1 MIKFKHTFFILF
13 IWLISSDFY
22 AQTIT
27 TATLLDELISMERLI
42 EISDPSY
49 KILHFTSYDRRS
61 KGKSPDEE
69 GWFLNSDGFGKEP
82 IPNFEMI
89 IEEPDQNGIG
99 KYLICDVEGPGAI
112 IRTWTAKITGDIAVY
127 LDNNIEPLYKGPAE
141 PFLIHTYD
149 AILFNEEQ
157 IYGSTLTQF
166 FSGYYPV
173 PFATRCRIEWIGD
186 INNAHFYYVQIRQY
200 KSDTPIQTF
209 SVNDMENDSERIC
222 KIKNVLSDPNQNIPV
237 KSETQVTINSFI
249 KEGESTR
256 IFELEGTKAIER
268 LKIKISAED
277 LSKALRQNI
286 LRIYFDDRHWGQVQ
300 APVGDFFCSAPGIN
314 PANSLPFTV
323 TPDGYLTCRF
333 VMPFKESCQIFIDN
347 YSDQDC
353 EVEGEINYCTY
364 EWKDSISMYFNAK
377 WRIDNNITATNN
389 PPKDLMFIM
398 VNGRGRYVGTGVFLM
413 NPAEAPSR
421 HGSWWGEG
429 DEKVYIDNVD
439 FPTVFG
445 TGSEDYFGYAW
456 AAEHLFNYAFI
467 GQPRNDGPGNRGFV
481 VNYRYHI
488 IDDFP
493 FNKNLHFMME
503 LFHQDSIPGFSY
515 GRIVYYYSLPGSYD
529 DHQVI
534 SHDDVRMLKMPETF
548 HLKAFKGSR
557 NFIFHEAESIV
568 VNKKNI
574 SIEKGPLW
582 SENTL
587 MVWKPERKGE
597 KLTFNIPLHKEGN
610 KMRIMLTLR
619 GSPLEGKFSV
629 LLNNSI
635 IKENVDMNESYH
647 TLSKNIQLDDIDIQD
662 QNELVLV
669 FEGEKDQQL
678 GIDFI
683 WVRIE

>member
-1 MIKFKHTFFILF
+1 MIKYKHIFFILF

-27 TATLLDELISMERLI
+27 TATLLDELINLERLT

-89 IEEPDQNGIG
+89 VEEPDQDNIG
-99 KYLICDVEGPGAI
+99 NYLICDVEGPGAI
-112 IRTWTAKITGDIAVY
+112 IRTWTAKITGDIAIY
-127 LDNNIEPLYKGPAE
+127 LDDNIEPLYKGPAE

-157 IYGSTLTQF
+157 IYGSTFTQF

-173 PFATRCRIEWIGD
+173 PFAKRCRIEWIGD

-209 SVNDMENDSERIC
+209 SVNDIENDAERIG
-222 KIKNVLSDPNQNIPV
+222 KIKNVLSDPCQNIPV
-237 KSETQVTINSFI
+237 TSENQVSINTSI
-249 KEGESTR
+249 KAGESTR
-256 IFELEGTKAIER
+256 ILELEGTKAIER
-268 LKIKISAED
+268 IKIKVSAED

-286 LRIYFDDRHWGQVQ
+286 LRISFDDRHWGQVQ

-323 TPDGYLTCRF
+323 TPDGYLICRF
-333 VMPFKESCQIFIDN
+333 VMPFKESCRIFIDN
-347 YSDQDC
+347 YSDQAC
-353 EVEGEINYCTY
+353 EVEGEITYSTY
-364 EWKDSISMYFNAK
+364 EWKDNISMYFNAK

-398 VNGRGRYVGTGVFLM
+398 INGTGRYVGTGVFLM

-429 DEKVYIDNVD
+429 DEKVYIDNFD

-445 TGSEDYFGYAW
+445 TGSEDYFGNAW

-481 VNYRYHI
+481 INYRYHI

-534 SHDDVRMLKMPETF
+534 SHDDVRVLKMPETF

-557 NFIFHEAESIV
+557 NFLFHEAESIV
-568 VNKKNI
+568 INNKNI

-597 KLTFNIPLHKEGN
+597 KLIFTIPSHKEGN

-629 LLNNSI
+629 LLNNI
-635 IKENVDMNESYH
+635 LIKENVDMNESYH

>member
-13 IWLISSDFY
+13 IWLISSDLY

-27 TATLLDELISMERLI
+27 TATLLDELINLERLT
-42 EISDPSY
+42 EISEPSY

-61 KGKSPDEE
+61 KGKSPDME

-89 IEEPDQNGIG
+89 VEEPDQDNIG

-127 LDNNIEPLYKGPAE
+127 LDDNIEPLYKGPAE

-157 IYGSTLTQF
+157 IYGSTFTQF

-173 PFATRCRIEWIGD
+173 PFTKRCRIEWIGD

-209 SVNDMENDSERIC
+209 SVNDIENDAERIG
-222 KIKNVLSDPNQNIPV
+222 KIKNVLSDPCQNIPV
-237 KSETQVTINSFI
+237 TSENQVSINTSI
-249 KEGESTR
+249 KAGESTR
-256 IFELEGTKAIER
+256 ILELGGTKAIER
-268 LKIKISAED
+268 IKIKVSAED

-286 LRIYFDDRHWGQVQ
+286 LRISFDDRHWGQVQ

-323 TPDGYLTCRF
+323 TPDGYLICRF
-333 VMPFKESCQIFIDN
+333 VMPFKESCRIFIDN
-347 YSDQDC
+347 YSDQAC
-353 EVEGEINYCTY
+353 EVEGEITYSTY
-364 EWKDSISMYFNAK
+364 EWKDNISMYFNAK

-398 VNGRGRYVGTGVFLM
+398 INGTGRYVGTGVFLM

-429 DEKVYIDNVD
+429 DEKVYIDNID

-445 TGSEDYFGYAW
+445 TGSEDYFGNAW

-481 VNYRYHI
+481 INYRYHI

-493 FNKNLHFMME
+493 FNKNLHFMIE

-534 SHDDVRMLKMPETF
+534 SHDDVRVLKMPETF

-557 NFIFHEAESIV
+557 NFLFHEAESVV
-568 VNKKNI
+568 VNNKNV

-597 KLTFNIPLHKEGN
+597 KLIFTIPSHKEGN

-629 LLNNSI
+629 LLNNI
-635 IKENVDMNESYH
+635 LIKENVDMNESYH

-683 WVRIE
+683 WVRID